1 MVAEKYATKADVI
14 FFISLYDSNF
24 DTDLVTNTFMKI
36 CNARI
41 DAWIAENG
49 LRVTNNMKDPLN
61 LLWSAVIC
69 FGIEFFTN
77 TGKIVFSCGDLALQK
92 LNKVTYQYQRWQPMF
107 FFATGASDPFKGLLP
122 HESNR
127 MMAYAFVDAYC
138 RDDFYR
144 EFGTPYPIPRMTRD
158 DTDRGWGWN
167 LKDEYKRIANAES
180 AIDPGE
186 TGYTTSLSYYNCLDE
201 GPL

>member
-1 MVAEKYATKADVI
+1 MPAEKYATIEDVI
-14 FFISLYDSNF
+14 YFVQLYDEGF
-24 DTDLVTNTFMKI
+24 DTTKVNDTFMKI

-41 DAWIAENG
+41 DAWIVENG
-49 LRVTNNMKDPLN
+49 KRVTNNMTDPLN

-69 FGIEFFTN
+69 FAIEYFTY
-77 TGKIVFSCGDLALQK
+77 TGAMAYSSGDLALTK
-92 LNKVTYQYQRWQPMF
+92 LNRATYQFQRWQPMF

-138 RDDFYR
+138 RDDFFRQY
-144 EFGTPYPIPRMTRD
+144 GSPYPIPKITRD
-158 DTDRGWGWN
+158 DTDRGWSWN
-167 LKDEYKRIANAES
+167 LHDQYKRIANYQS
-180 AIDPGE
+180 KYDGV
-186 TGYTTSLSYYNCLDE
+186 TGYEDIDSYYALLDD